1 MPHRASALTS
11 HWCSRCTES
20 RSLFWRWVYSGSPR
34 VGWRRALWGCG
45 PAPHCTPPAWSPA
58 ASAWCRPCAVR
69 RPGASG
75 TGRKPAEG
83 RWARSRPRWKTPL
96 WRRATRPSCTHC
108 FAVCFQ
114 QATGSSTRV
123 CREGDPRSGCP
134 GCRWRGALIWT
145 GSARVRTGGPGM
157 ETAMKLSTAG
167 TSSRRESR
175 SEAAGREELR
185 GSEQPVRPWSPTG
198 GEESSR
204 SSKYKKTQ
212 PAETPRNER
221 IHESLA
227 PQISWEV
234 KRAAERG
241 KKKKKKGVLS
251 EGLWGGWAAGQWSKI
266 GGGMTGG
273 KWAEKC
279 SSALWM
285 SCCCHTVQRGR
296 S

>member
-96 WRRATRPSCTHC
+96 WHRATRPSCTHC

-123 CREGDPRSGCP
+123 CRGGDPRSGCP

-157 ETAMKLSTAG
+157 ETVMKLSTAG

-175 SEAAGREELR
+175 SEAVGREELR

-204 SSKYKKTQ
+204 SSKYKN
-212 PAETPRNER
+212 PACRDTPKWKNPREFSSSDKLGSKKGCR
-221 IHESLA
+221 
-227 PQISWEV
+227 
-234 KRAAERG
+234 
-241 KKKKKKGVLS
+241 KKKKACWVRV
-251 EGLWGGWAAGQWSKI
+251 LWGGWAAGQWSKI